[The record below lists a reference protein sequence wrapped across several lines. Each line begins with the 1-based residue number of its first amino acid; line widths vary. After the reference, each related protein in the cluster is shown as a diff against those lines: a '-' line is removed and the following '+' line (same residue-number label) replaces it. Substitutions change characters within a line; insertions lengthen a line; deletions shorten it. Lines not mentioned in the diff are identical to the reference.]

1 MAYCS
6 GVHSVAHRRCF
17 CSARLSGLLTA
28 SFHSYV
34 DYWVFRGLAYKN
46 LPDVSGFLDR
56 SKNSFLNAIKL
67 DSCRP
72 DIYYNLANLL
82 HDSDYCSAL
91 RYYLKSLHLNSYQPH
106 VWHNLGL
113 LLADNLNYLFAKQ
126 CYQVSLLLS
135 PTTAPVWCNYGLCCM
150 GLHLYTAAES
160 AFKLSIE
167 CDTNFHESYTNLG
180 TLKVAQRQPESA
192 LKFFHNGLS
201 IHPSASSSRFNL
213 SLCYLLMGNYTDGWQ
228 LYEERF
234 KTGLVPRECFPSN
247 GPLIESFDEIFK
259 LNKPLLIWAEQGI
272 GDVIQFSRYLLYFL
286 ELEIDFIFLCPQSL
300 FNLFDKWFVEKL
312 HVSILPK
319 TRLSSDDSPHIP
331 LLSLPMLVKTSLHTI
346 PSTLPYFVPPE
357 VIPFHLRLPSI
368 AGGLQIGIVWAS
380 NPCNSVLYEKK
391 SIPFHSLYSFFDD
404 LMYLDLIN
412 LHSLQVGK
420 DALDINEIST
430 SVHFYDWSSSLTD
443 FQDTAYLLSQMDLI
457 ISVDTGVA
465 HLSASLNIPTWILL
479 PYDADFRW
487 FLDRSDSPWYP
498 GVVKLFRQAQPS
510 DWSSVISSIQAEL
523 QNLTLVD
530 FQSLASHKRINEAT

>member
-1 MAYCS
+1 M
-6 GVHSVAHRRCF
+6 
-17 CSARLSGLLTA
+17 
-28 SFHSYV
+28 
-34 DYWVFRGLAYKN
+34 
-46 LPDVSGFLDR
+46 
-56 SKNSFLNAIKL
+56 
-67 DSCRP
+67 
-72 DIYYNLANLL
+72 
-82 HDSDYCSAL
+82 
-91 RYYLKSLHLNSYQPH
+91 
-106 VWHNLGL
+106 
-113 LLADNLNYLFAKQ
+113 
-126 CYQVSLLLS
+126 
-135 PTTAPVWCNYGLCCM
+135 
-150 GLHLYTAAES
+150 
-160 AFKLSIE
+160 
-167 CDTNFHESYTNLG
+167 
-180 TLKVAQRQPESA
+180 
-192 LKFFHNGLS
+192 
-201 IHPSASSSRFNL
+201 
-213 SLCYLLMGNYTDGWQ
+213 
-228 LYEERF
+228 
-234 KTGLVPRECFPSN
+234 
-247 GPLIESFDEIFK
+247 
-259 LNKPLLIWAEQGI
+259 IWAEQGI

-331 LLSLPMLVKTSLHTI
+331 LLSLPKLVKTSLHTI

-357 VIPFHLRLPSI
+357 DIPFHLRLPSI

-412 LHSLQVGK
+412 LHSLRLERMHWILMKFLPLSIFTIG
-420 DALDINEIST
+420 L
-430 SVHFYDWSSSLTD
+430 SSLTD

-530 FQSLASHKRINEAT
+530 FSHLQVIS